1 MWWNVFASKA
11 CQFLRA
17 LGSVMVLIVLSLIGL
32 TYYTTV
38 VLVYGPLAS
47 EAEPDSY
54 EGRFAYGVLVVYH
67 VLILMVLWSYFAC
80 VLTEPGRVPDGWTP
94 PPEDEE
100 DGGHKS
106 NSEKLRR
113 FCRKCTAWKPE
124 RCHHCSVCG
133 RCVLKMDH
141 HCVWVANC
149 VGAYNY
155 KFFMLFLVYTFTA
168 TVFDAVVLLSNFVD
182 FFKDLQNGGDSG
194 ESSGTPGLNADG
206 TERGPLDS
214 ISSTAWKPE
223 RCHHC
228 SVCGRCVLK
237 MDHHCVW
244 VANCVG
250 AYNYKFFML
259 FLVYTFTATVFD
271 AVVLLSN
278 FVDFFKDLQ
287 NGGDSGESSGTP
299 GLNADGTERGP
310 LDSISSTHDSGS
322 SHNGGEVACVFVT
335 FVLDVAFAAS
345 LLGFIIMHANLN
357 LSNMTTIEMYEK
369 KKTLPW
375 RYNQGHRKNFTEVF
389 GVHWFWWLLP
399 VHSSDQLRR
408 LLDSSRVS
416 GGTYPDMELDG
427 LDPLDAVTLAGD
439 SPRGLDGRTCGPCI

>member
-1 MWWNVFASKA
+1 MAVGEMWWNVFASKA

-206 TERGPLDS
+206 TERGPLD
-214 ISSTAWKPE
+214 
-223 RCHHC
+223 
-228 SVCGRCVLK
+228 G
-237 MDHHCVW
+237 
-244 VANCVG
+244 
-250 AYNYKFFML
+250 
-259 FLVYTFTATVFD
+259 
-271 AVVLLSN
+271 
-278 FVDFFKDLQ
+278 
-287 NGGDSGESSGTP
+287 
-299 GLNADGTERGP
+299 
-310 LDSISSTHDSGS
+310 ISSTHDSGS

-408 LLDSSRVS
+408 MLDSSRVS

>member
-1 MWWNVFASKA
+1 MARGGDGRAEIPPGTMAVGEMWWNVFASKA
-11 CQFLRA
+11 CMFLRA

-47 EAEPDSY
+47 NAEPDSS
-54 EGRFAYGVLVVYH
+54 EGRFATGVLVVYH
-67 VLILMVLWSYFAC
+67 ALILMVLWSYFAC

-100 DGGHKS
+100 EAGAHKS

-155 KFFMLFLVYTFTA
+155 KFFLLFLVYTFVA

-182 FFKDLQNGGDSG
+182 FFKDLQAGGGGGGDTG
-194 ESSGTPGLNADG
+194 RNADG
-206 TERGPLDS
+206 SERSPLDD
-214 ISSTAWKPE
+214 IA
-223 RCHHC
+223 
-228 SVCGRCVLK
+228 
-237 MDHHCVW
+237 
-244 VANCVG
+244 
-250 AYNYKFFML
+250 
-259 FLVYTFTATVFD
+259 
-271 AVVLLSN
+271 SN
-278 FVDFFKDLQ
+278 EEMSETR
-287 NGGDSGESSGTP
+287 NGGV
-299 GLNADGTERGP
+299 
-310 LDSISSTHDSGS
+310 
-322 SHNGGEVACVFVT
+322 VAAVFVT

-375 RYNQGHRKNFTEVF
+375 RYNRGSRKNFTEVF
-389 GVHWFWWLLP
+389 GVSWWWWWIP
-399 VHSSDQLRR
+399 AHSSDQLRR
-408 LLDSSRVS
+408 LLDSSRLS

-427 LDPLDAVTLAGD
+427 LDPAAGYTVAGE
-439 SPRGLDGRTCGPCI
+439 SPRGTTYGARCGPCG

>member
-1 MWWNVFASKA
+1 MAMGDIWWNVFASKA
-11 CQFLRA
+11 CMVLRA

-32 TYYTTV
+32 TYYTSV

-47 EAEPDSY
+47 NAEPDSS
-54 EGRFAYGVLVVYH
+54 EGKFATAVLVVYH
-67 VLILMVLWSYFAC
+67 LLILMVLWSYFAC

-100 DGGHKS
+100 ENAGAHRS

-155 KFFMLFLVYTFTA
+155 KFFLLFLMYTFAA

-182 FFKDLQNGGDSG
+182 FFKDLQA
-194 ESSGTPGLNADG
+194 SSGGGHNMDG
-206 TERGPLDS
+206 TERGPLDDLVS
-214 ISSTAWKPE
+214 QEQESDA
-223 RCHHC
+223 
-228 SVCGRCVLK
+228 LK
-237 MDHHCVW
+237 GGI
-244 VANCVG
+244 VA
-250 AYNYKFFML
+250 A
-259 FLVYTFTATVFD
+259 
-271 AVVLLSN
+271 
-278 FVDFFKDLQ
+278 
-287 NGGDSGESSGTP
+287 
-299 GLNADGTERGP
+299 
-310 LDSISSTHDSGS
+310 
-322 SHNGGEVACVFVT
+322 VFVT

-375 RYNQGHRKNFTEVF
+375 RYNQGSAKNFTEVF
-389 GVHWFWWLLP
+389 GMRWTWWLIP
-399 VHSSDQLRR
+399 AHSNNHLRR
-408 LLDSSRVS
+408 LLDSSRLS
-416 GGTYPDMELDG
+416 GGTYPDMQADG
-427 LDPLDAVTLAGD
+427 LDPTEGYSRAGE
-439 SPRGLDGRTCGPCI
+439 SPRGLDESKCRPCG

>member
-1 MWWNVFASKA
+1 MAVGEMWWNVFASKA
-11 CQFLRA
+11 CLFLRA
-17 LGSVMVLIVLSLIGL
+17 LGSVMVLIVLSLLGL

-38 VLVYGPLAS
+38 VLVYGPLAAS
-47 EAEPDSY
+47 AEPDSY
-54 EGRFAYGVLVVYH
+54 EGRFATYVLVVYH

-94 PPEDEE
+94 PEEDEE
-100 DGGHKS
+100 VGNHKS

-155 KFFMLFLVYTFTA
+155 KFFLLFLVYTFVA

-182 FFKDLQNGGDSG
+182 FFKDLRAGDAGGGGQN
-194 ESSGTPGLNADG
+194 PDG
-206 TERGPLDS
+206 SERGPLDG
-214 ISSTAWKPE
+214 I
-223 RCHHC
+223 
-228 SVCGRCVLK
+228 G
-237 MDHHCVW
+237 
-244 VANCVG
+244 
-250 AYNYKFFML
+250 
-259 FLVYTFTATVFD
+259 
-271 AVVLLSN
+271 
-278 FVDFFKDLQ
+278 
-287 NGGDSGESSGTP
+287 
-299 GLNADGTERGP
+299 GTE
-310 LDSISSTHDSGS
+310 SGS
-322 SHNGGEVACVFVT
+322 TQTHNAGEVACVFVT

-375 RYNQGHRKNFTEVF
+375 RYNQGHHKNFKEVF
-389 GVHWFWWLLP
+389 GVSWVWWLIP
-399 VHSSDQLRR
+399 AHGADHLRR
-408 LLDSSRVS
+408 LLDSSRAS

-427 LDPLDAVTLAGD
+427 LDPSDGPSIAGD
-439 SPRGLDGRTCGPCI
+439 SPRGLNGGTCGPCG